1 MRMVL
6 TLGTIAFASSVMVAC
21 GKPESPVSSLK
32 SGGFSCDLKSS
43 AAASND
49 ASRRAFQCAYNSLK
63 SAGKLAGG
71 GLVTDIANVVDGVK
85 NVYEGSA
92 AAAEV
97 FNDLNE
103 FINNGGRQPI
113 DLEDSQGDLQQTFD
127 SGKAIFEQTEVG
139 EKIKRKAMY
148 GCLNGNYNAVK
159 DLVSL
164 VGMSSDL
171 GGGQSASS
179 TLTVSDIQTLGS
191 LGYTSIKA
199 LLDRMNTLSQ
209 CSQWLSGART
219 RGLVKLSSGIQKITT
234 SLEVVTT
241 LGRCGVDLAYGGYV
255 LANNSACLVED
266 IKNYY
271 QTLEREELAKNKY
284 INDPSGGFEPLSE
297 EDGRVEGNDGSYSRC
312 SVIYG
317 MWLADQTYYSYFTR
331 SSVCA
336 DQCASSKGRQTY
348 YENLRNIFP
357 RSDDY
362 GYCSMNQKIPGS
374 QIQAEACIS
383 YCCSGEG
390 SCVRAANRK
399 AGYY

>member
-1 MRMVL
+1 MRKALGLSTVFFASL
-6 TLGTIAFASSVMVAC
+6 TLVSC
-21 GKPESPVSSLK
+21 GRSESPVSTVK
-32 SGGFSCDLKSS
+32 SSRGFSCDLQSS
-43 AAASND
+43 AAATSD
-49 ASRRAFQCAYNSLK
+49 ASKRAFKCAYNSLK

-71 GLVTDIANVVDGVK
+71 GIVSDVANVVDGVK
-85 NVYEGSA
+85 NVYEGSTA
-92 AAAEV
+92 AYEL
-97 FNDLNE
+97 FQDLNE
-103 FINNGGRQPI
+103 FVNNGGQQPGAFQ
-113 DLEDSQGDLQQTFD
+113 DSAQDFQTPFD
-127 SGKAIFEQTEVG
+127 SSKSLFEKTEFGQEV
-139 EKIKRKAMY
+139 KRKAMY
-148 GCLNGNYNAVK
+148 RCLDGSYRAVK

-164 VGMSSDL
+164 AEMSSNL
-171 GGGQSASS
+171 GGGYSGSI
-179 TLTVSDIQTLGS
+179 LTVSEIQSLGTV
-191 LGYTSIKA
+191 GYTSIKA
-199 LLDRMNTLSQ
+199 LLERMQTVSE
-209 CSQWLSGART
+209 CSQWLSGSRT
-219 RGLVKLSSGIQKITT
+219 KSLVQLSKGVTKITT
-234 SLEVVTT
+234 SLEVITT

-271 QTLEREELAKNKY
+271 QTREREELAKNKY
-284 INDPSGGFEPLSE
+284 INDLPGDFEPLSK
-297 EDGRVEGNDGSYSRC
+297 EDGRVEGNDGSYARC

-336 DQCASSKGRQTY
+336 DQCASSKGQQTY

-399 AGYY
+399 AGYQ